1 MFFELVY
8 GTNEI
13 RACGE
18 QVFLEKSA
26 HRKLRYTWPYSQISY
41 YYRYKRTAYL
51 FVATKL
57 TKSLNA

>member
-18 QVFLEKSA
+18 QVFLEKPA
-26 HRKLRYTWPYSQISY
+26 HRKLRDTLPYSQIFH
-41 YYRYKRTAYL
+41 YYR
-51 FVATKL
+51 
-57 TKSLNA
+57 